1 MSAVI
6 SSVCRLPVPQSSGVL
21 VVASVV
27 LVVAS
32 VVVVVA
38 SVVLVVA
45 SVVVV
50 VASVV
55 LVLASVVVVVA
66 SVVVVVASV
75 VLVVASVVVVVA
87 SVVLVVASV
96 VVEAMSGKES
106 EISVHS
112 EIKTTKQATKN
123 IKQRFVENSMLVKVF
138 TFLHCFVLQPL
149 GVGAGKISSG
159 QAYLQ
164 WKPPKKPLR
173 PSVLCFC
180 LLILGR
186 GVEEKKKQVINCW
199 GVMLR
204 SGGP

>member
-32 VVVVVA
+32 VVVLVASMMVVVA

-45 SVVVV
+45 SVVLV

-66 SVVVVVASV
+66 SVM
-75 VLVVASVVVVVA
+75 VVVA

-123 IKQRFVENSMLVKVF
+123 IKQRFAENSMLVKVF

-149 GVGAGKISSG
+149 GVGAGCTKYH
-159 QAYLQ
+159 QV
-164 WKPPKKPLR
+164 R
-173 PSVLCFC
+173 PIFN
-180 LLILGR
+180 GNH
-186 GVEEKKKQVINCW
+186 KKKKH
-199 GVMLR
+199 
-204 SGGP
+204 

>member
-1 MSAVI
+1 MV
-6 SSVCRLPVPQSSGVL
+6 G
-21 VVASVV
+21 SVV
-27 LVVAS
+27 LVVAA
-32 VVVVVA
+32 VVVVVASMMVVVA

-45 SVVVV
+45 SVV
-50 VASVV
+50 
-55 LVLASVVVVVA
+55 L
-66 SVVVVVASV
+66 VVASV

-149 GVGAGKISSG
+149 GVGAGCTKYHQVRPIFNG
-159 QAYLQ
+159 NH
-164 WKPPKKPLR
+164 KKKPIKTKCF
-173 PSVLCFC
+173 VLLFVNFRSRC
-180 LLILGR
+180 R
-186 GVEEKKKQVINCW
+186 RKEKASN
-199 GVMLR
+199 
-204 SGGP
+204 